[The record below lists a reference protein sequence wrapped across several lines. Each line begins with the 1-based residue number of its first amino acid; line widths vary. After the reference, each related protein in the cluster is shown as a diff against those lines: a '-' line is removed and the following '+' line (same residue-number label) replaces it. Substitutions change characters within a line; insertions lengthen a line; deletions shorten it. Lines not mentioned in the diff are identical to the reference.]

1 MTTHY
6 NLMAPHAQASGTKLE
21 VFAPHDGALLA
32 EIETLDGPGAEQALA
47 TADRVFKDRA
57 NWLSAEQR
65 LQILTKAAELMARD
79 ATRLTDIATREGGK
93 PLIDSRIEMT
103 RAIDGVKLCAQCIRT
118 SHGQEIPMGINAASM
133 NRMAITQHEAIG
145 VVLAFS
151 AFNHP
156 INLIVHQI
164 GPAIAAGCP
173 VIVKPA
179 NDTPMSCYELIR
191 LFREAGLPPEWCQ
204 VISTTG
210 HDVSEAL
217 ASDPRVAFFSF
228 IGSADVGWMLRS
240 KLAPGARCALEHGG
254 IAPVIL
260 AADADI
266 DSAIPLL
273 AKGGFYHAGQVCIS
287 VQRVYA
293 HRSVARQV
301 ATGLAKAGQGMN
313 VGDPCLDSTDIGP
326 MIRHGELDRVHQAV
340 TDAVNGG
347 AELISGGQKT
357 SPGHYHPTVLLDPP
371 ADAEVSCTE
380 IFGPVICVYSF
391 DQIDEAIA
399 SANGSTCTCTSTKT
413 NALEFAFQA
422 AIFTHDIDTALYGYR
437 QLNASAVMVNDH
449 TAFRVDW
456 MPFAGLRHSGH
467 GVGGIPHT
475 FADMQIEK
483 MLVFK
488 SASL

>member
-1 MTTHY
+1 MV
-6 NLMAPHAQASGTKLE
+6 PDAQASGSLLN
-21 VFAPHDGALLA
+21 VFSPHDGALLA
-32 EIETLDGPGAEQALA
+32 ELETIGGSGAEQALT

-57 NWLSAEQR
+57 NWLTAER
-65 LQILTKAAELMARD
+65 RIQILNNAAALMARD
-79 ATRLTDIATREGGK
+79 AVRLTAIASREGGK
-93 PLIDSRIEMT
+93 PLIDSRIEMA
-103 RAIDGVKLCAQCIRT
+103 RAIDGIKLCAQCIRT
-118 SHGQEIPMGINAASM
+118 RHGEEIPMGINAASM
-133 NRMAITQHEAIG
+133 NRLAVTQHEPIG

-179 NDTPMSCYELIR
+179 NDTPMSCYELIK
-191 LFREAGLPPEWCQ
+191 LFHEAGLPPEWCQ

-217 ASDPRVAFFSF
+217 VADPRIAFFSF

-240 KLAPGARCALEHGG
+240 KLAPGTRCALEHGG
-254 IAPVIL
+254 VAPVIL
-260 AADADI
+260 APDADV

-293 HRSVARQV
+293 PGSMAREVAM
-301 ATGLAKAGQGMN
+301 GLAAAGQAMT
-313 VGDPCLDSTDIGP
+313 VGDPCLDTTDIGP

-340 TDAVNGG
+340 ENAVNSG
-347 AELISGGQKT
+347 AELICGGQKT
-357 SPGHYHPTVLLDPP
+357 SPSHYYPTVLLDPP
-371 ADAEVSCTE
+371 ADADVSCKE
-380 IFGPVICVYSF
+380 IFGPVICVYSY
-391 DQIDEAIA
+391 DELDDAIA
-399 SANGSTCTCTSTKT
+399 SA

-422 AIFTHDIDTALYGYR
+422 AIFTRNIDTALYGYR

-449 TAFRVDW
+449 SAFRVDW

-467 GVGGIPHT
+467 GVGGIPDT
-475 FADMQIEK
+475 FADMQIKK
-483 MLVFK
+483 MLVLK
-488 SASL
+488 SLSL